1 MAPFDWKFLQI
12 GTLRAKDPRKNVF
25 VFQMP
30 VIRVVLLHKRVF
42 VQSFLSRSVYILKP
56 THVLSILFRFLGIAL
71 VIMKLS
77 AVVALF
83 LIGAIPEKFSHVY
96 SQTELHWGAK
106 GSGRPPKITQLLD
119 KVPSSNLAGKLPI
132 LNSDISE
139 IDRHHLE
146 DSGKFHG
153 SDENI
158 NTRK

>member
-1 MAPFDWKFLQI
+1 
-12 GTLRAKDPRKNVF
+12 
-25 VFQMP
+25 
-30 VIRVVLLHKRVF
+30 
-42 VQSFLSRSVYILKP
+42 
-56 THVLSILFRFLGIAL
+56 
-71 VIMKLS
+71 MKLS

-83 LIGAIPEKFSHVY
+83 LIGAIPEKISHVY

-106 GSGRPPKITQLLD
+106 GSGRPPKIIQLLD

-132 LNSDISE
+132 SISDISE

-146 DSGKFHG
+146 DSGKIHG